1 MSRLPTALEVAA
13 ARERKKNAATS
24 LFVPSSSQLTAP
36 APAPAVAVGGIMP
49 PLPSAAPPQSVL
61 PTGPSTATSSSTISS
76 AARAAGSS
84 AAAAPAPFNPTAI
97 LVSRRQQG
105 NPVLR
110 AIRNVPWQ
118 YGETTADY
126 VLSETTCALFLSI
139 RYHLLHP
146 NYVTRRLLELT
157 LGYTLRIVL
166 VLVDCDDP
174 DEPVLA
180 ITQKAL
186 RQDATTV
193 LAFSVVEAARYLE
206 TFRAFAKK
214 PADLIKERHDGS
226 LLAQLADALHPV
238 RSLNKNDVATLH
250 TRFGS
255 LASILSAT
263 EEELTACP
271 GLGDRKVRRLLDVF
285 TEPFVPIRARN
296 AAAAKA
302 AAAGKVE
309 ASAASGAAGG
319 GACVGSGEVRG
330 GAGGCGSAGTS
341 GGGAAAS
348 CRVVE
353 TSNAEGSCGA
363 VVGGS
368 VAAESAVVPLPAN
381 GRD

>member
-1 MSRLPTALEVAA
+1 
-13 ARERKKNAATS
+13 
-24 LFVPSSSQLTAP
+24 
-36 APAPAVAVGGIMP
+36 MP

-61 PTGPSTATSSSTISS
+61 PTGPSTAASSSTIHS

-193 LAFSVVEAARYLE
+193 LAFSVLEAARYLE

-309 ASAASGAAGG
+309 AATASGAADE
-319 GACVGSGEVRG
+319 GACAGGGEVRG
-330 GAGGCGSAGTS
+330 GAGDCGSAGTS

-348 CRVVE
+348 CRVE

-368 VAAESAVVPLPAN
+368 VAARSAVPLSAN
-381 GRD
+381 ERD